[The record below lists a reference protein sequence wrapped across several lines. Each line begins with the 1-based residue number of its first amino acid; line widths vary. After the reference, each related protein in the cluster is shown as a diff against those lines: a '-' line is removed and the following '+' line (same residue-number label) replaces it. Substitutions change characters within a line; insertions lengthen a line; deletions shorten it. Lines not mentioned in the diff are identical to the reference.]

1 MRIGLDIM
9 GGDFAPQ
16 ATIGGALL
24 AVDVLDASCRLVL
37 IGDEP
42 SIKKALEVAN
52 FPADKFDIVPASD
65 TIEMGENPTRAFT
78 HKANS
83 SISVGYKLLK
93 EGSIDAFVSAGN
105 TGAMLVGA
113 VLSVKSIEGIQRPCI
128 MSLLP
133 KENGSF
139 GVLLDVGSN
148 ADCKPETL
156 YQFAMMGS
164 IYASDI
170 LGIENPKV
178 GLINIGEE
186 PEKGNALSL
195 ATYQMMNESSDFN
208 FVGNIEGRDLFNEKA
223 DVMVCDGFTGNVILK
238 LAESFYSLFAKRG
251 FSDPYINRF
260 NYENYGGTPILGINS
275 TVIVGHGIS
284 NAAAIKNMIT
294 LAKEIVQV
302 RLTEKIKAILQHD

>member
-37 IGDEP
+37 IGDVP
-42 SIKKALEVAN
+42 SIKTSLQREGVSTERFDFVHASEV
-52 FPADKFDIVPASD
+52 
-65 TIEMGENPTRAFT
+65 IEMGENPTRAFT
-78 HKANS
+78 QKSES
-83 SISVGYKLLK
+83 SINIGYKLLK
-93 EGSIDAFVSAGN
+93 EGAIDAFVSAGN

-113 VLSVKSIEGIQRPCI
+113 VLSSKSIEGIQRPCI

-133 KENGSF
+133 KESGGF

-164 IYASDI
+164 LYAANV
-170 LGIENPKV
+170 LGIHNPKV
-178 GLINIGEE
+178 GLINLGEE

-195 ATYQMMNESSDFN
+195 AAFQLMNGTSDFN
-208 FVGNIEGRDLFNEKA
+208 FIGNIEGRDLFDDKA

-284 NAAAIKNMIT
+284 NAATIKNMIT
-294 LAKEIVQV
+294 LAQEIVQA

>member
-37 IGDEP
+37 IGDVP
-42 SIKKALEVAN
+42 SIKTSLQREGVSTERFDFVHASEV
-52 FPADKFDIVPASD
+52 
-65 TIEMGENPTRAFT
+65 IEMGENPTRAFT
-78 HKANS
+78 QKSES
-83 SISVGYKLLK
+83 SINIGYKLLK
-93 EGSIDAFVSAGN
+93 EGAIDAFVSAGN

-113 VLSVKSIEGIQRPCI
+113 VLSSKSIEGIQRPCI

-133 KENGSF
+133 KESGGF

-148 ADCKPETL
+148 ADCKPEIL

-164 IYASDI
+164 LYAANV
-170 LGIENPKV
+170 LGIHNPKV
-178 GLINIGEE
+178 GLINLGEE

-195 ATYQMMNESSDFN
+195 AAFQLMNVTSDFN
-208 FVGNIEGRDLFNEKA
+208 FIGNIEGRDLFDDKA

-284 NAAAIKNMIT
+284 NAATIKNMIT
-294 LAKEIVQV
+294 LAQEIVQA

>member
-16 ATIGGALL
+16 ASKGGALL

-37 IGDEP
+37 IGDVP
-42 SIKKALEVAN
+42 SIKTSLQREGVSTERFDFVHASEV
-52 FPADKFDIVPASD
+52 
-65 TIEMGENPTRAFT
+65 IEMGENPTRAFT
-78 HKANS
+78 QKSES
-83 SISVGYKLLK
+83 SINIGYKLLK
-93 EGSIDAFVSAGN
+93 EGAIDAFVSAGN

-113 VLSVKSIEGIQRPCI
+113 VLSSKSIEGIQRPCI

-133 KENGSF
+133 KESGGF

-164 IYASDI
+164 LYAANV
-170 LGIENPKV
+170 LGIHNPKV
-178 GLINIGEE
+178 GLINLGEE

-195 ATYQMMNESSDFN
+195 AAFQLMNGTSDFN
-208 FVGNIEGRDLFNEKA
+208 FIGNIEGRDLFDDKA

-284 NAAAIKNMIT
+284 NAATIKNMIT
-294 LAKEIVQV
+294 LAQEIVQA

>member
-37 IGDEP
+37 IGDVP
-42 SIKKALEVAN
+42 SIKTSLQREGVSTERFDFVHASEV
-52 FPADKFDIVPASD
+52 
-65 TIEMGENPTRAFT
+65 IEMGENPTRAFT
-78 HKANS
+78 QKSES
-83 SISVGYKLLK
+83 SINIGYKLLK
-93 EGSIDAFVSAGN
+93 EGAIDAFVSAGN

-113 VLSVKSIEGIQRPCI
+113 VLSSKSIEGIQRPCI

-133 KENGSF
+133 KESGGF

-164 IYASDI
+164 LYAANV
-170 LGIENPKV
+170 LGIHNPKV
-178 GLINIGEE
+178 GLINLGEE

-195 ATYQMMNESSDFN
+195 AAFQLMNGTSDFN
-208 FVGNIEGRDLFNEKA
+208 FIGNIEGRDLFDDKA

-284 NAAAIKNMIT
+284 NAATIKNMIT
-294 LAKEIVQV
+294 LAQEIVQA
-302 RLTEKIKAILQHD
+302 RLTEKIKAILQND